1 MLIDTIDI
9 KEFDEIEPFQ
19 VSSADAPIKMPKPDE
34 KNNIKLASRRTGSF
48 KGYLEIRRIFFLTN
62 NFNVQKIFYFIIPKI
77 RTKKTSTFN
86 PKHR

>member
-48 KGYLEIRRIFFLTN
+48 KGYLEIRRDCR
-62 NFNVQKIFYFIIPKI
+62 Y
-77 RTKKTSTFN
+77 TKFSNK
-86 PKHR
+86 